1 MRFYNLYILCKQWRN
16 YDVSSVREIVQ
27 NAVFCCG

>member
-16 YDVSSVREIVQ
+16 YDVIVYTRD
-27 NAVFCCG
+27 VPG